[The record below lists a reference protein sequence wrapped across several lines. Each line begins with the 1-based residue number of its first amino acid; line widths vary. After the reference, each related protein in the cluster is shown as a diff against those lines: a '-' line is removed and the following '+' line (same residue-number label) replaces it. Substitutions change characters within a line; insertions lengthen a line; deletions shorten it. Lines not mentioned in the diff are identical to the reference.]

1 MTITLSPETQRLLEE
16 QMKKGG
22 YTTADDLVR
31 VALETLDQADA
42 AEPLEDLD
50 PETLAAIERAEAQ
63 ADRGE
68 GLPVDAAFE
77 QLRRKHFG
85 N

>member
-22 YTTADDLVR
+22 YATADDVVR

-68 GLPVDAAFE
+68 GLPVDLAFE

>member
-1 MTITLSPETQRLLEE
+1 MTITLSPETQRLLNE

-22 YTTADDLVR
+22 FATADEALR
-31 VALETLDQADA
+31 VALEALDRAGVA
-42 AEPLEDLD
+42 PLEDLD

-68 GLPVDAAFE
+68 GMPVDPAFA

-85 N
+85 V